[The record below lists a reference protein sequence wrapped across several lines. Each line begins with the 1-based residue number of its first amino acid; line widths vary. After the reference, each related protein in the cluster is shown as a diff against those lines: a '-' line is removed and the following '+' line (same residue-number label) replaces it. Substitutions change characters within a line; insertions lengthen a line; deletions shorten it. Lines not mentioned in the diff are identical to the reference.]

1 MIKFVVY
8 DDEIEYRKMIKNSI
22 NNVMSNL
29 DIDYKIEEFATYN
42 SKMMTTIDDDSM
54 KIYIMDI
61 QIPNGVSGIDVA
73 RKVRIKDWNSIII
86 LVTAYNELGYEA
98 LKAQIML
105 LDFIS
110 KFNDCSNQL
119 NRVIKKAVS
128 KIDNKKVLIF
138 ESSDMTYRVY
148 TDDIIYIL
156 KDSVERKSI
165 IKTDY
170 NEIVV
175 NQTITNLLNML
186 DSRFF
191 LSHRSCI
198 INTDKVDVIDWKNNI
213 IHFKNGEEIDYLAR
227 DKKKELRE
235 YVRSC

>member
-8 DDEIEYRKMIKNSI
+8 DDETEYRNMIKNSI
-22 NNVMSNL
+22 NEVMSKI
-29 DIDYKIEEFATYN
+29 DIEYKIDEFDKYN
-42 SKMMTTIDDDSM
+42 NKMIKTIEDDSP

-61 QIPNGVSGIDVA
+61 QVPNSVSGIDVA
-73 RKVRIKDWNSIII
+73 RRIRLKDWNSIII
-86 LVTAYNELGYEA
+86 LVTAYVDMGYEA

-110 KFNDCSNQL
+110 KFNDCSANL
-119 NRVIKKAVS
+119 NKVIRKAIS

-138 ESSDMTYRVY
+138 ESSDMTYKIH

-156 KDSVERKSI
+156 RDSVERKCI

-170 NEIVV
+170 NEIMV
-175 NQTITNLLNML
+175 NQTISNLFNLL

-191 LSHRSCI
+191 LTHRSCI
-198 INTDKVDVIDWKNNI
+198 INIDKVSMIDWKNNI
-213 IHFKNGEEIDYLAR
+213 IHFKNGDKIDYLAR

-235 YVRSC
+235 YVRSS

>member
-8 DDEIEYRKMIKNSI
+8 DDETEYRNIIKNSI
-22 NNVMSNL
+22 NEVMSKI
-29 DIDYKIEEFATYN
+29 DIEYKIDEFDKYN
-42 SKMMTTIDDDSM
+42 NKMIKTIEDDSP

-61 QIPNGVSGIDVA
+61 QVPNSVSGIDVA
-73 RKVRIKDWNSIII
+73 RRIRLKDWNSIII
-86 LVTAYNELGYEA
+86 LVTAYVDMGYEA

-110 KFNDCSNQL
+110 KFNDCSANL
-119 NRVIKKAVS
+119 NKVIRKAIS

-138 ESSDMTYRVY
+138 ESSDMTYKIH

-156 KDSVERKSI
+156 RDSVERKCI

-170 NEIVV
+170 NEIMV
-175 NQTITNLLNML
+175 NQTISNLFNLL

-191 LSHRSCI
+191 LTHRSCI
-198 INTDKVDVIDWKNNI
+198 INIDKVSMIDWKNNI
-213 IHFKNGEEIDYLAR
+213 IHFKNGDKIDYLAR

-235 YVRSC
+235 YVRSS

>member
-1 MIKFVVY
+1 MIKFIVY
-8 DDEIEYRKMIKNSI
+8 DDEVEFRNIIKNSI
-22 NNVMSNL
+22 DEIMNKL
-29 DIDYKIEEFATYN
+29 DIEYNIEEFDKYSN
-42 SKMMTTIDDDSM
+42 KMLKIIEDDSP

-61 QIPNGVSGIDVA
+61 QVPNSLSGIDVA
-73 RKVRIKDWNSIII
+73 RRVRLKDWNSIII
-86 LVTAYNELGYEA
+86 LVTAFVDMGYEA

-119 NRVIKKAVS
+119 NRVIRKAVS
-128 KIDNKKVLIF
+128 KIDNKKVMIF
-138 ESSDMTYRVY
+138 ESCDMTYKIY

-156 KDSVERKSI
+156 KDSVERKCI

-170 NEIVV
+170 NEIMV
-175 NQTITNLLNML
+175 NQTITNLFNML
-186 DSRFF
+186 DNRFF

-198 INTDKVDVIDWKNNI
+198 INTDKVDMIDWKNNI
-213 IHFKNGEEIDYLAR
+213 IHFKNGETIDYLAR

-235 YVRSC
+235 YVRSN

>member
-1 MIKFVVY
+1 MSKI
-8 DDEIEYRKMIKNSI
+8 DIEYKIDEFDKYNNKMIKT
-22 NNVMSNL
+22 
-29 DIDYKIEEFATYN
+29 IE
-42 SKMMTTIDDDSM
+42 DDSP

-61 QIPNGVSGIDVA
+61 QVPNSVSGIDVA
-73 RKVRIKDWNSIII
+73 RRIRLKDWNSIII
-86 LVTAYNELGYEA
+86 LVTAYVDMGYEA

-110 KFNDCSNQL
+110 KFNDCSANL
-119 NRVIKKAVS
+119 NKVIRKAIS

-138 ESSDMTYRVY
+138 ESSDMTYKIH

-156 KDSVERKSI
+156 RDSVERKCI

-170 NEIVV
+170 NEIMV
-175 NQTITNLLNML
+175 NQTISNLFNLL

-191 LSHRSCI
+191 LTHRSCI
-198 INTDKVDVIDWKNNI
+198 INIDKVSMIDWKNNI
-213 IHFKNGEEIDYLAR
+213 IHFKNGDKIDYLAR

-235 YVRSC
+235 YVRSSSLVCFILYNAFFGLLCFFKIH

>member
-1 MIKFVVY
+1 MIKFVIY
-8 DDEIEYRKMIKNSI
+8 DDEKSFRSNIKKTI
-22 NNVMSNL
+22 NNVMKIT
-29 DIDYKIEEFATYN
+29 DVDYKIEEFDKYDN
-42 SKMMTTIDDDSM
+42 KMTKTINDDYA
-54 KIYIMDI
+54 KIYILDI
-61 QIPNGVSGIDVA
+61 EIPNSTSGIDVA
-73 RKVRIKDWNSIII
+73 RKIRLKDWNSIII
-86 LVTAYNELGYEA
+86 LVTSHTDLGYEA

-110 KFNDCSNQL
+110 KFNDCNSNL
-119 NRVIKKAVS
+119 ERTIKKALS

-138 ESSDMTYRVY
+138 ENSEMTYRVY

-156 KDSVERKSI
+156 KDPVDRKCI

-170 NEIVV
+170 NEVIVSE
-175 NQTITNLLNML
+175 TITNLLNML

-198 INTDKVDVIDWKNNI
+198 VNTDKIEKINWKNGI
-213 IHFKNGEEIDYLAR
+213 IYFKNNEQIDYLSR